1 MSERKLQTSIGW
13 CTVQL
18 YVACVTPSVGMDA
31 WTGTAIFSVARLFHF
46 TQKLEQWGLIGDVS
60 CYHIFQP
67 DSSRCSWMWR
77 VALCHLQTGTSS
89 SCNASSH
96 LMDQRRLYL

>member
-46 TQKLEQWGLIGDVS
+46 TQKLEQ
-60 CYHIFQP
+60 
-67 DSSRCSWMWR
+67 
-77 VALCHLQTGTSS
+77 
-89 SCNASSH
+89 
-96 LMDQRRLYL
+96 